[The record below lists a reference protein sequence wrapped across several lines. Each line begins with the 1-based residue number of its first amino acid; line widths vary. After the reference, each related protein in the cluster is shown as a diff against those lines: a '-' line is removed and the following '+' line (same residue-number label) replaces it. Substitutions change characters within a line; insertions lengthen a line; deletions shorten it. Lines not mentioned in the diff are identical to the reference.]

1 MQSLLAVSRA
11 IDWIN
16 ARLGAV
22 ACWLVL
28 IACLISAGNA
38 TSRYLFSE
46 SSNAWLEIQWYLFSG
61 IFLLGASYTLKVNE
75 HVRVD
80 LVYAHVSPRTRL
92 WIDVF
97 GIICFLL
104 PATIIL
110 TKMTWPFFY
119 DAWLRNED
127 SNNAGGLIRWPV
139 KLLMPVGFALLAL
152 QGVSEIIKRIA
163 ALEHVI
169 DIEFKYEKPLQ

>member
-1 MQSLLAVSRA
+1 MRMLLAVSRA

-16 ARLGAV
+16 ARLGVV

-38 TSRYLFSE
+38 ASRYVLSA
-46 SSNAWLEIQWYLFSG
+46 SSNAWLEIQWYMFSG
-61 IFLLGASYTLKVNE
+61 IFLLGAAYTLKVNE

-80 LVYAHVSPRTRL
+80 LIYAHVSTRARL

-97 GIICFLL
+97 GFICFLL

-110 TKMTWPFFY
+110 TDMTWPFFY
-119 DAWLRNED
+119 DSWVRGEQ
-127 SNNAGGLIRWPV
+127 SNNAGGLVRWPV
-139 KLLMPVGFALLAL
+139 KLLLPVGFLLLTA
-152 QGVSEIIKRIA
+152 QGISELIKRFA
-163 ALEHVI
+163 ALAGM
-169 DIEFKYEKPLQ
+169 IELETRYDRPLQ

>member
-1 MQSLLAVSRA
+1 MQALLAISRG
-11 IDWIN
+11 IDWVN

-38 TSRYLFSE
+38 GSRYLFSM

-61 IFLLGASYTLKVNE
+61 IFLLGAAYTLKVNE

-80 LVYAHVSPRTRL
+80 LIYAHVSPRARL

-97 GIICFLL
+97 GIICFML

-110 TKMTWPFFY
+110 VDMTWPFFL
-119 DAWLRNED
+119 DSWVRNED
-127 SNNAGGLIRWPV
+127 SNNAGGLLRWPV
-139 KLLMPVGFALLAL
+139 KLLLPVGFVFLTA
-152 QGVSEIIKRIA
+152 QGISELIKRFA
-163 ALEHVI
+163 ALMGM
-169 DIEFKYEKPLQ
+169 IEIETRYDRPLQ